1 MVEGEKMDS
10 HKKILKLRY
19 FSPLKIL
26 NSLFICRDSWSFSF
40 SFLFSILSLSLSL
53 FSMLH
58 LFEDLEILMINEEK
72 TLFKKIQ
79 MKWNEMAKP

>member
-1 MVEGEKMDS
+1 
-10 HKKILKLRY
+10 
-19 FSPLKIL
+19 
-26 NSLFICRDSWSFSF
+26 
-40 SFLFSILSLSLSL
+40 
-53 FSMLH
+53 MLH